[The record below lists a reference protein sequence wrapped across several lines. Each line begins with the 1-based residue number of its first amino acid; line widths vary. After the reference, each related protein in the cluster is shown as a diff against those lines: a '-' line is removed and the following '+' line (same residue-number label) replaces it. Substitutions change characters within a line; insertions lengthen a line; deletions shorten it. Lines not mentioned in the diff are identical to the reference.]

1 MSELDIKEVHIV
13 PVGSTEEVKDTDSK
27 LDFYNS
33 ALVYLL
39 NDKRSIYIGESIDIK
54 NRFSSHNRHD
64 SKKDLLIRHAIY
76 SHLFNKSVTL
86 HLEAFLINLF

>member
-13 PVGSTEEVKDTDSK
+13 PVGSTGEVKDTDSK

-39 NDKRSIYIGESIDIK
+39 NDKRSIYIGDLSIS
-54 NRFSSHNRHD
+54 RTAFQ
-64 SKKDLLIRHAIY
+64 AIIDTTARNT
-76 SHLFNKSVTL
+76 F
-86 HLEAFLINLF
+86 

>member
-13 PVGSTEEVKDTDSK
+13 PVGSAGEIKDTDSK

-39 NDKRSIYIGESIDIK
+39 NDKRSTRDLFWRNEGG
-54 NRFSSHNRHD
+54 SSQRGY
-64 SKKDLLIRHAIY
+64 RG
-76 SHLFNKSVTL
+76 TL
-86 HLEAFLINLF
+86 